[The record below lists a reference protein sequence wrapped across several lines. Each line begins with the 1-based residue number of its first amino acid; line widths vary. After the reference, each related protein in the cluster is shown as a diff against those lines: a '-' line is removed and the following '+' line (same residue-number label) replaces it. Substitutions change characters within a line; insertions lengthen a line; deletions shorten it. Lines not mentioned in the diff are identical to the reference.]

1 VFRLLRIVLV
11 CGALLATAC
20 SEAAVDEPAEA
31 TGATTT
37 AVTTTVPAPVTPET
51 PDTPGPEEPEAGA
64 PEDDAA
70 EPEAAE
76 EPEAGEPEAETP
88 EAGEPDTETGAG
100 TSQSEASTSTAPPT
114 WAEGVG
120 DSFYPFLGNRGYDVV
135 HYDIDLDVDPA
146 ANTISALTEIRALA
160 TAELAAFNL
169 DLSGLEVHSVTVDG
183 ADAGFTRSGHE
194 LTVEPA
200 SPLAAGSHFEVEVA
214 YSGSPQPLEDPGV
227 SFFNVGWQKQEGVI
241 YTASEPSGSMTW
253 FPSNNHPTD
262 KAAYEIQI
270 TVPEGLT
277 AASNGLLVD
286 EVTADGLTTFTW
298 RMEHPMATYLAA
310 VYIGDF
316 ERIDHGPLYPD
327 GPVIRDYVPRALSE
341 LAEAQGI
348 TRDGIIEALSVTPE
362 VFAFLEDLLGPYPF
376 DAYGTIVMPFP
387 LGYALEN
394 QTLSLH
400 GADTVV
406 PFIVAHEVAHQWLGN
421 SVSPDEWIEIWMN
434 EGFAAYLHIMFDA
447 GHTGTDLDSDMRRWH
462 ERLAAADHPPPRG
475 IEVEELF
482 SASVY
487 YRGALTLHALRRHVG
502 DDTFFEILRTHY
514 DRSAGGT
521 TDTEEFL
528 GLVDE
533 LAGPDAVA
541 LVESWL
547 FDNPMPE
554 LPAAA

>member
-1 VFRLLRIVLV
+1 MPVSLAYSLGLLLRIVLIG
-11 CGALLATAC
+11 GALLATAC
-20 SEAAVDEPAEA
+20 AGDAVDEPAEA

-37 AVTTTVPAPVTPET
+37 AATTTVPAPVTPEA

-64 PEDDAA
+64 PEDDAT
-70 EPEAAE
+70 EPEAPE
-76 EPEAGEPEAETP
+76 EP

-135 HYDIDLDVDPA
+135 HYYIDLDVDPA

-227 SFFNVGWQKQEGVI
+227 PFFNVGWQRQDGVI

-286 EVTADGLTTFTW
+286 ETTAGGLTTFTW
-298 RMEHPMATYLAA
+298 RMDHPMATYLAA

-348 TRDGIIEALSVTPE
+348 TLDGIVEGLSITPE

-400 GADTVV
+400 GPDTLI
-406 PFIVAHEVAHQWLGN
+406 PSIVAHEVAHQWLGN
-421 SVSPDEWIEIWMN
+421 SVAPGEWIEIWMN

-447 GHTGTDLDSDMRRWH
+447 RHSGTDLDSDMRRWH
-462 ERLAAADHPPPRG
+462 ERLAAADHPPPRE

-482 SASVY
+482 STSVY
-487 YRGALTLHALRRHVG
+487 YRGALTLHALRRHAG
-502 DDTFFEILRTHY
+502 DETFFEILRTHY

-547 FDNPMPE
+547 FGDPMPQ
-554 LPAAA
+554 LPVAA